1 MPWLTRQMPG
11 VLDELIGRLA
21 VLPEAEQV
29 LVDDLVSS
37 TAGMKWIPSPG
48 PQTEAYFSKADVLL
62 YGGQGGGGKSDL
74 GLGLAFTQHR
84 RSLILRRQYT
94 DLASLIERSLEINGT
109 RDGFNGSPPPKLTT
123 DDDRLVRFG
132 ANRML
137 GDEQSWQGQP
147 FDLKVFDEA
156 CQFLEAQIRFHLG
169 WLRST
174 VPGQR
179 VRALLATNPPLSA
192 EGDFVIKMFRPWLD
206 VTHPKPAKPGELRYF
221 VTAPDGSDM
230 EVEGPEPIQFPGQK
244 KETVPLS
251 RTFIPAALS
260 DNPFLIDTNYG
271 AQLDALPE
279 PLRSAIRDGNFML
292 SRQDDQYQVIPTEWV
307 RQAMARWTEK
317 APEGVGMS
325 SIAADVA
332 LGGSDETTFARRHG
346 HWFDEVISEAGKATP
361 EPLDIASRLLVLMRD
376 GCPIIV
382 DMGGG
387 YGSGVYSHLKNNV
400 QGLSLYGHNGANKS
414 GKRSRDG
421 KLSFAN
427 KRAEVWWKFREALEP
442 NLGEPIA
449 LPPDTQLLSDLTTPR
464 WKLTSAGILI
474 ESKDDIRKRLGR
486 SPDKGDAVTMAWSE
500 GESSVSARIRVHSN
514 SGSQPKVNLGYASM
528 KGKRR

>member
-1 MPWLTRQMPG
+1 MHS
-11 VLDELIGRLA
+11 LDSLIASLA
-21 VLPEAEQV
+21 KLPPDAQKHAE
-29 LVDDLVSS
+29 DLIAATTSL
-37 TAGMKWIPSPG
+37 AWIASVG
-48 PQTEAYFSKADVLL
+48 PQTAAYFSLADILL
-62 YGGQGGGGKSDL
+62 YGGQGGGGKTDL
-74 GLGLAFTQHR
+74 GLGLAFTAHQ

-94 DLASLIERSLEINGT
+94 DLASLIERALEINGT

-123 DDDRLVRFG
+123 TDGRLIRFG

-174 VPGQR
+174 VEGQR
-179 VRALLATNPPLSA
+179 TRALLATNPPLSA
-192 EGDFVIKMFRPWLD
+192 EGDFIIKMFRPWLD
-206 VTHPKPAKPGELRYF
+206 ITHPNPAKPGELRWY

-230 EVEGPEPIQFPGQK
+230 EVDGPEPVQFPGEK
-244 KETVPLS
+244 NSTVPLS
-251 RTFIPAALS
+251 RSFIPAALS
-260 DNPFLIDTNYG
+260 DNPFLVNTNYG

-307 RQAMARWTEK
+307 RTAMARWTAK
-317 APEGVGMS
+317 APDGVGMS
-325 SIAADVA
+325 VIAADVA
-332 LGGSDETTFARRHG
+332 LGGGDSTTYARRHG
-346 HWFDEVISEAGKATP
+346 HWFDEVISEAGKSTP
-361 EPLDIASRLLVLMRD
+361 DPLDIASRLLMLMRN
-376 GCPIIV
+376 GCPIII

-400 QGLSLYGHNGANKS
+400 QGLTVYGHNGANKA

-421 KLSFAN
+421 KLSFSN

-442 NLGEPIA
+442 GLGEPVA
-449 LPPDTQLLSDLTTPR
+449 LPPDPELLSDLTTPR
-464 WKLTSAGILI
+464 WKLTSSGIQI
-474 ESKDDIRKRLGR
+474 EAKEDIRKRLGR

-500 GESSVSARIRVHSN
+500 GESSVSARIRIN
-514 SGSQPKVNLGYASM
+514 NNPSGRPIVNLGYPNM
-528 KGKRR
+528 KKRRAQ